1 MKKKKIRETTEIIIL
16 KGYGINDLLDFD
28 DEEYE
33 NGEPVALEGWKLLI
47 NLVAFELLKTL

>member
-1 MKKKKIRETTEIIIL
+1 MGKIEEKENTKTTEIVIL

-33 NGEPVALEGWKLLI
+33 NGEPVALEEVEVTYKLGC
-47 NLVAFELLKTL
+47 F

>member
-33 NGEPVALEGWKLLI
+33 NIEPVALEKVEVTYKLGC
-47 NLVAFELLKTL
+47 F